1 MAGQHHRPS
10 MSITLPPGF
19 QFHYTDGQLP
29 QTPIQQE
36 EPQAPVNPPPPPR
49 PNTFK
54 VRRRRTTMPDF
65 QDQEQEPASS
75 DTIIPTI
82 EMSEAASEI
91 SSPVMQPS
99 PSSHGLLAPL
109 PPSIQRLVTPPKTP
123 ASRTGFAPSIE
134 SPTDEWAMIND
145 SRDALRPAFDRAGSI
160 ASSFSDSSVSSCGSS
175 DFSAPHHGSC
185 MSPGSEGTDPF
196 MDDDLSRA
204 NERPVISPRA
214 HGDSPVAK
222 RVKTNQH
229 IKWTPAMDEHLWMT
243 YMQYITDPRVTPFKM
258 LPGTCPPLG
267 LCSRVASKAR
277 RTWSSYRA
285 SSPGVETNQMT
296 DHVSRE
302 GTPDTIRPEAKE
314 SKQPQWPRSDAAT
327 RKRLRTLCKK
337 KPSLSA
343 HYQRLLRTRSPSPF
357 HSSSTMGTN
366 SDAAPPAPSAFSSGD
381 MKTSLVT
388 STAPSMQPDGPLA
401 QLSSDATPAHQP
413 RPKSQR
419 ANRPADWF
427 ARIPR
432 SQAHQKSLSLQ
443 SGLNLHTNTNTNTAG
458 QLASPFD
465 DAATKSHLL
474 QSMGTTKSLGRNTFN
489 QDGKGPSLASPFEV
503 SGAPT
508 APRTSLKRRFKPDE
522 DKPKRAG
529 LQDVFGSSEGGVG
542 IVRNRGFT
550 VGAARATDN
559 LSKMFTT
566 PTSVDNQMSEAPTAP
581 ATAGIGGQG
590 FHSVPRRLAEPVPR
604 LGSPFIEA
612 SNKQFNTFPR
622 SYIPSPSNPTPF
634 QSRLR
639 ELAGNNYFTSSNS
652 SDDPF

>member
-1 MAGQHHRPS
+1 MPCVQL
-10 MSITLPPGF
+10 SIAPARSPP
-19 QFHYTDGQLP
+19 H
-29 QTPIQQE
+29 
-36 EPQAPVNPPPPPR
+36 
-49 PNTFK
+49 
-54 VRRRRTTMPDF
+54 
-65 QDQEQEPASS
+65 
-75 DTIIPTI
+75 
-82 EMSEAASEI
+82 
-91 SSPVMQPS
+91 SP
-99 PSSHGLLAPL
+99 
-109 PPSIQRLVTPPKTP
+109 TP
-123 ASRTGFAPSIE
+123 A
-134 SPTDEWAMIND
+134 
-145 SRDALRPAFDRAGSI
+145 
-160 ASSFSDSSVSSCGSS
+160 
-175 DFSAPHHGSC
+175 C

-204 NERPVISPRA
+204 NERPVISPGTQ
-214 HGDSPVAK
+214 GDSPVAK

-277 RTWSSYRA
+277 RTWSSHRA
-285 SSPGVETNQMT
+285 SSPGVEANQMA
-296 DHVSRE
+296 DHAPRE

-327 RKRLRTLCKK
+327 RKRLRTLGCFGLVALRHSILLARWV
-337 KPSLSA
+337 PIRMP
-343 HYQRLLRTRSPSPF
+343 HRLLLRPSP
-357 HSSSTMGTN
+357 
-366 SDAAPPAPSAFSSGD
+366 A
-381 MKTSLVT
+381 
-388 STAPSMQPDGPLA
+388 PDGPLA
-401 QLSSDATPAHQP
+401 QLSSDATPARQP
-413 RPKSQR
+413 RPTSQR

-443 SGLNLHTNTNTNTAG
+443 SGLNLHTNTNTNTSG

-559 LSKMFTT
+559 LSK
-566 PTSVDNQMSEAPTAP
+566 
-581 ATAGIGGQG
+581 IHHG
-590 FHSVPRRLAEPVPR
+590 FEQAVQYLSSQLYSFAKQPNPVP
-604 LGSPFIEA
+604 
-612 SNKQFNTFPR
+612 
-622 SYIPSPSNPTPF
+622 IPS
-634 QSRLR
+634 
-639 ELAGNNYFTSSNS
+639 A
-652 SDDPF
+652 